1 MRQIIIATFAALA
14 LAGCSQ
20 TERQDAGND
29 VEAAADTIGDKT
41 REVVT
46 SPQMKEVGAE
56 IKEAA
61 GDVVKVA
68 KGAASGAKDAA
79 GKVAAENEASASRE
93 DRTTTETTTTTV
105 TKKN

>member
-20 TERQDAGND
+20 AERQNAGAD

-41 REVVT
+41 RQVVA

-61 GDVVKVA
+61 GDVAKVA
-68 KGAASGAKDAA
+68 KGAASGARDAA
-79 GKVAAENEASASRE
+79 GKVAAENEAEAAH
-93 DRTTTETTTTTV
+93 DGHTTTETTTTTV